1 MRSILKLSPMDYIEC
16 LFVGSSDRP
25 EESAL
30 KNNLI
35 HSVDSAL
42 AHVEMRLEQG
52 LSRWLVVAVNQQ
64 KGLSQVSDPDF
75 HITRLIEQ
83 AYQRWTR
90 DQITLIA
97 DVGLSPYLES
107 GQSVVFADNKID
119 IEASYQAAIALALRF
134 AKAGAHYVA
143 PCLSLPEQTSRIVQ
157 ALSRSGLECGLMPY
171 STKFS
176 SSLYGPYRDTVQS
189 SLGLKRKNYQFD
201 FSDAEQALQQMD
213 SDLKQGAEM
222 TIVKPAL
229 PYLDVLQDA
238 CRRSTKPVAVYHVSG
253 EYAMAMHAS
262 EAGLLNLSDYFE
274 EIHTAFHRCGVRY
287 VIGYAADSFLALR
300 KTSSDQ

>member
-1 MRSILKLSPMDYIEC
+1 MDYIEC
-16 LFVGSSDRP
+16 LFVGPADRAKESS
-25 EESAL
+25 L
-30 KNNLI
+30 KNNFI

-42 AHVEMRLEQG
+42 AHFEMRLKQG
-52 LSRWLVVAVNQQ
+52 LSRWLVVAVNEQ

-75 HITRLIEQ
+75 HITRLIER
-83 AYQRWTR
+83 ACQRWTR

-107 GQSVVFADNKID
+107 GQSVVMTDHGID
-119 IEASYQAAIALALRF
+119 QEASYQAAMDLALRF
-134 AKAGAHYVA
+134 ANAGADYVA
-143 PCLSLPEQTSRIVQ
+143 PCLSLPEQTARLVQ
-157 ALSRSGLECGLMPY
+157 ALSLEGLESGLMPY

-189 SLGLKRKNYQFD
+189 SLGLKRKDYQFD

-213 SDLKQGAEM
+213 SDLEQGAEI

-238 CRRSTKPVAVYHVSG
+238 CRRSAKSVAVYHVSG

-262 EAGLLNLSDYFE
+262 QAGLLNLSDYFE
-274 EIHTAFHRCGVRY
+274 EIHTAFHRCGARY
-287 VIGYAADSFLALR
+287 VIGYAADYFLESR
-300 KTSSDQ
+300 KKRSD

>member
-1 MRSILKLSPMDYIEC
+1 MDYIEC
-16 LFVGSSDRP
+16 LFIGP
-25 EESAL
+25 AEWPKESAL

-64 KGLSQVSDPDF
+64 KGLSQVSHSQF
-75 HITRLIEQ
+75 HIARFIER
-83 AYQRWTR
+83 ACQRWTR

-107 GQSVVFADNKID
+107 GQSVVFADNSID
-119 IEASYQAAIALALRF
+119 IEASYQGAVDLALCF
-134 AKAGAHYVA
+134 AKAGADYVA
-143 PCLSLPEQTSRIVQ
+143 PCLSLPEQTSRIVS
-157 ALSRSGLECGLMPY
+157 ALAQNGLECGLMPY

-189 SLGLKRKNYQFD
+189 SLGLKRKDYQFD
-201 FSDAEQALQQMD
+201 FSDSEQALQQMD
-213 SDLKQGAEM
+213 SDLEQGAAM

-229 PYLDVLQDA
+229 PYLDVLQAA
-238 CRRSTKPVAVYHVSG
+238 CRRSSKPVAVYHVSG
-253 EYAMAMHAS
+253 EYAMAIHAS
-262 EAGLLNLSDYFE
+262 EGGLLYLPDYFE
-274 EIHTAFHRCGVRY
+274 EIHAAFQRCGAQY
-287 VIGYAADSFLALR
+287 VIGYAADFFLEFR
-300 KTSSDQ
+300 NQ

>member
-1 MRSILKLSPMDYIEC
+1 MNYIEC
-16 LFVGSSDRP
+16 LFIGPADRP
-25 EESAL
+25 KESAL

-42 AHVEMRLEQG
+42 AHVELRLEQG

-64 KGLSQVSDPDF
+64 KGLSQVSDPHF
-75 HITRLIEQ
+75 HIVRFIER
-83 AYQRWTR
+83 ACQRWTR

-107 GQSVVFADNKID
+107 GQSVIFADNGID
-119 IEASYQAAIALALRF
+119 IEASYQGAVDLALCF
-134 AKAGAHYVA
+134 AKAGADYVA
-143 PCLSLPEQTSRIVQ
+143 PCLSLPDQTSRLIS
-157 ALSRSGLECGLMPY
+157 ALAQNGLECGLMPY

-176 SSLYGPYRDTVQS
+176 SSLYGPYRNTVQS
-189 SLGLKRKNYQFD
+189 SLGLKRKDYQFD

-213 SDLKQGAEM
+213 SDLEQGAAM

-238 CRRSTKPVAVYHVSG
+238 CRRSLKPVAVYHVSG
-253 EYAMAMHAS
+253 EYAMAIHAS
-262 EAGLLNLSDYFE
+262 EVGLLYLPDYFE
-274 EIHTAFHRCGVRY
+274 EVHAAFHRCGAQY
-287 VIGYAADSFLALR
+287 VIGYAADFFLESR
-300 KTSSDQ
+300 NQ

>member
-1 MRSILKLSPMDYIEC
+1 MDYIEC
-16 LFVGSSDRP
+16 LFIGPADRAKESS
-25 EESAL
+25 L
-30 KNNLI
+30 KNNFI

-42 AHVEMRLEQG
+42 AHIEMRLEQG
-52 LSRWLVVAVNQQ
+52 LSRWLVVAVNEQ
-64 KGLSQVSDPDF
+64 KGLSQVSHPDF
-75 HITRLIEQ
+75 HITRLIER
-83 AYQRWTR
+83 ACQRWTR
-90 DQITLIA
+90 HQITLIA

-107 GQSVVFADNKID
+107 GQSVVFADNRID
-119 IEASYQAAIALALRF
+119 IETSYQAAIALALRF

-157 ALSRSGLECGLMPY
+157 ALSMSGLECGLMPY

-189 SLGLKRKNYQFD
+189 SLGLKRKSYQFD

-238 CRRSTKPVAVYHVSG
+238 CRRSPKSVAVYHVSG

-287 VIGYAADSFLALR
+287 VIGYAADFFLASR
-300 KTSSDQ
+300 NTSSDQ

>member
-1 MRSILKLSPMDYIEC
+1 MDYIEC
-16 LFVGSSDRP
+16 LFIAPADRP
-25 EESAL
+25 KESAL

-42 AHVEMRLEQG
+42 AHVEMRLGQG

-64 KGLSQVSDPDF
+64 KGLSQVSHPQF
-75 HITRLIEQ
+75 HIARFIEQ

-119 IEASYQAAIALALRF
+119 IEASYQGAVDLALRF
-134 AKAGAHYVA
+134 AKAGADYVA
-143 PCLSLPEQTSRIVQ
+143 PCLSLPEQTSRIVNAF
-157 ALSRSGLECGLMPY
+157 ALNGLECGLMPY

-189 SLGLKRKNYQFD
+189 SLGLKRKDYQFD
-201 FSDAEQALQQMD
+201 FSDSEKALQQMD
-213 SDLKQGAEM
+213 SDLEQGAAM

-229 PYLDVLQDA
+229 PYLDVLQTA
-238 CRRSTKPVAVYHVSG
+238 CCLSTKPVAVYHVSG
-253 EYAMAMHAS
+253 EYAMAIHAS
-262 EAGLLNLSDYFE
+262 QAGLLNLSDYFE
-274 EIHTAFHRCGVRY
+274 EIHTAFHRCGARY
-287 VIGYAADSFLALR
+287 VIGYAADYFLESR
-300 KTSSDQ
+300 KKRSN

>member
-1 MRSILKLSPMDYIEC
+1 MDYIEC
-16 LFVGSSDRP
+16 LFVGPADRAKESS
-25 EESAL
+25 L
-30 KNNLI
+30 TNNLI
-35 HSVDSAL
+35 HSVDSAI
-42 AHVEMRLEQG
+42 AHIEMRLKQG
-52 LSRWLVVAVNQQ
+52 LSRWLVVAVNEQ
-64 KGLSQVSDPDF
+64 KGLSQVRDPDF
-75 HITRLIEQ
+75 HITRLIER
-83 AYQRWTR
+83 ACQRWTR

-107 GQSVVFADNKID
+107 GQSVVFSGNKID
-119 IEASYQAAIALALRF
+119 IEASYQAAITLALRF

-157 ALSRSGLECGLMPY
+157 ALRMNGLECELMPY

-189 SLGLKRKNYQFD
+189 SLGLKRKDYQFD
-201 FSDAEQALQQMD
+201 FSDADQALQQMD
-213 SDLKQGAEM
+213 SDLEQGAEI

-238 CRRSTKPVAVYHVSG
+238 CRRSSKSVAVYHVSG

-287 VIGYAADSFLALR
+287 VIGYAADFFLASR
-300 KTSSDQ
+300 QASSDQ

>member
-1 MRSILKLSPMDYIEC
+1 MQYLSMNYIEC
-16 LFVGSSDRP
+16 LFIGPAERP
-25 EESAL
+25 KESAL

-42 AHVEMRLEQG
+42 AHVEMRLDQG

-64 KGLSQVSDPDF
+64 KGLSQVRDPRF
-75 HITRLIEQ
+75 HVARFIER
-83 AYQRWTR
+83 ACQRWRR

-107 GQSVVFADNKID
+107 GQSVIFDDNEID
-119 IEASYQAAIALALRF
+119 VEASYQAAVDLALRF
-134 AKAGAHYVA
+134 AKAGADYVA
-143 PCLSLPEQTSRIVQ
+143 PCLSLPEQTSRIVD
-157 ALSRSGLECGLMPY
+157 ALSMNGLACGLMPY

-201 FSDAEQALQQMD
+201 FSDSEKALQQMD
-213 SDLKQGAEM
+213 SDLKQGAAM

-229 PYLDVLQDA
+229 PYLDVLQNA
-238 CRRSTKPVAVYHVSG
+238 CRRSSKPVAVYHVSG
-253 EYAMAMHAS
+253 EYAMAIHAS
-262 EAGLLNLSDYFE
+262 EGGLLYLPDYFE
-274 EIHTAFHRCGVRY
+274 EIHTAFHRCGVQY
-287 VIGYAADSFLALR
+287 VIGYAADFFLESR
-300 KTSSDQ
+300 NK

>member
-1 MRSILKLSPMDYIEC
+1 MDYIEC
-16 LFVGSSDRP
+16 LFIGPGDKP
-25 EESAL
+25 QESPL

-42 AHVEMRLEQG
+42 AHVERRIQQG
-52 LSRWLVVAVNQQ
+52 LNHWLVVAVNQQ
-64 KGLSQVSDPDF
+64 KGLSQARHSQF
-75 HITRLIEQ
+75 HVARFIER
-83 AYQRWTR
+83 ACQRWTR

-107 GQSVVFADNKID
+107 GQSVVITDHGID
-119 IEASYQAAIALALRF
+119 REASYQAAIDLALRF
-134 AKAGAHYVA
+134 AKAGADYVA
-143 PCLSLPEQTSRIVQ
+143 PCLSLPEQTARLVQ
-157 ALSRSGLECGLMPY
+157 ALRLEGLESGLMPY

-189 SLGLKRKNYQFD
+189 SLGLKRKDYQFD

-213 SDLKQGAEM
+213 SDLEQGAEI

-238 CRRSTKPVAVYHVSG
+238 CRRSAKSVAIYHVSG
-253 EYAMAMHAS
+253 EYSMAIHAS
-262 EAGLLNLSDYFE
+262 QAGLLNLSDYFE
-274 EIHTAFHRCGVRY
+274 EIHTAFRRCGARY
-287 VIGYAADSFLALR
+287 VIGYAADYFLDSR
-300 KTSSDQ
+300 GKRSN

>member
-1 MRSILKLSPMDYIEC
+1 MDYIEC
-16 LFVGSSDRP
+16 LFIGPADRAKESS
-25 EESAL
+25 L

-42 AHVEMRLEQG
+42 AHIQMRLKQG
-52 LSRWLVVAVNQQ
+52 LSRWLVVAVNEQ
-64 KGLSQVSDPDF
+64 KGLSQVGDPDF
-75 HITRLIEQ
+75 HITRLIER
-83 AYQRWTR
+83 ACQRWTR

-134 AKAGAHYVA
+134 AKAGADYVA
-143 PCLSLPEQTSRIVQ
+143 PCLSLSEQTARLVQ
-157 ALSRSGLECGLMPY
+157 ALRLEGLESGLMPY

-189 SLGLKRKNYQFD
+189 SLGLKRKDYQFD

-213 SDLKQGAEM
+213 SDLEQGAEI

-238 CRRSTKPVAVYHVSG
+238 CRRSAKSVAVYHVSG

-262 EAGLLNLSDYFE
+262 QSGLLNLSDYFE
-274 EIHTAFHRCGVRY
+274 EIHTAFRRCGARY
-287 VIGYAADSFLALR
+287 VIGYAADYFLESKKKR
-300 KTSSDQ
+300 SD

>member
-1 MRSILKLSPMDYIEC
+1 MDYIEC
-16 LFVGSSDRP
+16 LFVGPADRAKESS
-25 EESAL
+25 L
-30 KNNLI
+30 KNNFI

-42 AHVEMRLEQG
+42 AHFEMRLKQG
-52 LSRWLVVAVNQQ
+52 LSRWLVVAVNEQ

-75 HITRLIEQ
+75 HITRLIER
-83 AYQRWTR
+83 ACQRWTR

-107 GQSVVFADNKID
+107 GQSVVMTDHGID
-119 IEASYQAAIALALRF
+119 QEASYQAAMDLALRF
-134 AKAGAHYVA
+134 ANAGADYVA
-143 PCLSLPEQTSRIVQ
+143 PCLSLPEQTARLVQ
-157 ALSRSGLECGLMPY
+157 ALRLEGLESGLMPY

-189 SLGLKRKNYQFD
+189 SLGLKRKDYQFD

-213 SDLKQGAEM
+213 SDLEQGAEI

-238 CRRSTKPVAVYHVSG
+238 CRRSAKSVAVYHVSG

-262 EAGLLNLSDYFE
+262 QAGLLNLSDYFE
-274 EIHTAFHRCGVRY
+274 EIHTAFHRCGARY
-287 VIGYAADSFLALR
+287 VIGYAADYFLESR
-300 KTSSDQ
+300 KKRSD